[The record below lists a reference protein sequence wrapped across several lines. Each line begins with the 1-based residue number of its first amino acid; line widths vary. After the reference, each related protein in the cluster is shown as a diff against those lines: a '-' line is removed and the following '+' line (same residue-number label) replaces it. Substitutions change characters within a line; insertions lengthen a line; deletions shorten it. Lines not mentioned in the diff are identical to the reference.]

1 MADPRLARGGSSRI
15 VVGRIAGVYG
25 LKGWVKVVSETD
37 PPEGIF
43 GYAPWLVGP
52 DAVPREIAECKPH
65 GKGLIVRLAGCDDR
79 DQAASL
85 VGQEIAV
92 TRDRLPPPRPDEF
105 YWFDLEG
112 LAVVTLGG
120 VELGRVERL
129 FSTGVNDV
137 LVIKGDRERLLP
149 FDWGNV
155 VKDVDFEAGRI
166 EVDWD
171 PDF

>member
-1 MADPRLARGGSSRI
+1 MTVTAPRTDPARI

-25 LKGWVKVVSETD
+25 LNGWVKVVSETD
-37 PPEGIF
+37 PRDGIL
-43 GYAPWLVGP
+43 GYAPWLIGP
-52 DAVPREIAECKPH
+52 EATPRRLSERKLH
-65 GKGLIVRLAGCDDR
+65 GKGMIVRLDGCDDR
-79 DQAASL
+79 DAAAQL

-92 TRDRLPPPRPDEF
+92 TREQLPPPRPDEF

-112 LAVVTLGG
+112 LAVVTIAG
-120 VELGRVERL
+120 VDLGRVDHL

-137 LVIKGDRERLLP
+137 LVVKGERERLLP
-149 FDWGNV
+149 FAWGDV
-155 VKDVDFEAGRI
+155 VKDVDFERGRI

>member
-1 MADPRLARGGSSRI
+1 MTGRTDLARI

-25 LKGWVKVVSETD
+25 LKGWIKVISETD
-37 PPEGIF
+37 PRTGILD
-43 GYAPWLVGP
+43 YSPWLIGA
-52 DAVPREIAECKPH
+52 DATPRTVSENKSH
-65 GKGLIVRLAGCDDR
+65 GKGMIVRLDGCDDR
-79 DQAASL
+79 DTAAQL

-92 TRDRLPPPRPDEF
+92 AREQLPPPRPDEF

-112 LAVVTLGG
+112 LSVVTTKGVVLGQ
-120 VELGRVERL
+120 VDHL

-137 LVIKGDRERLLP
+137 LVIKGERERLLP
-149 FDWGNV
+149 FAWGDV
-155 VKDVDFEAGRI
+155 VKEVNLERGRI